1 MKKII
6 LSLLT
11 LILSFHTMAQSTT
24 KSYAFRLKPGEDLK
38 KNIELFLKEKNIT
51 AAGIV
56 TCVGSLTEANIR
68 FANQPD
74 GKLMKGHFEIV
85 SLTGVLSINGSH
97 IHISIADETGRT
109 IGGHLLDGCLIYTT
123 AELIITELNDLE
135 FKRELDPTFGY
146 KELVIKEPSKN

>member
-1 MKKII
+1 MRKITLSIFILI
-6 LSLLT
+6 LSL
-11 LILSFHTMAQSTT
+11 HTMAQSTT

-38 KNIELFLKEKNIT
+38 KSIELFLKEKNIK

-68 FANQPD
+68 FANQPN

-97 IHISIADETGRT
+97 IHISIADETYDNIHSLVGFEF
-109 IGGHLLDGCLIYTT
+109 LLL
-123 AELIITELNDLE
+123 
-135 FKRELDPTFGY
+135 
-146 KELVIKEPSKN
+146 